1 MLETKLKTTSYRAF
15 LGAHYPIIEVLLG
28 ALLIVA
34 STGTYTNWD
43 FQLEYQENWPGCSGD
58 AFPEELI

>member
-15 LGAHYPIIEVLLG
+15 LDAHYPTIAVLLG
-28 ALLIVA
+28 ALLIAA

-43 FQLEYQENWPGCSGD
+43 AQLEYQENWAGCSG